1 MYAVKAMPRPRSLTP
16 ARLADAALAV
26 LDRDGLAGLTMRAVG
41 AQLGTSTMGLY
52 RYVADRDELEALV
65 VERVLE
71 RVDTRPP
78 GDVPWPDGIRDLA
91 DRVRRAVGVHPA
103 VVPLLPA
110 YRHRSPTILRWGEA
124 VLAVLTGAGFTGVGR
139 VIAFRAL
146 LGHVVGA
153 IQMEHLGA
161 LSGPGTAVIAAL
173 PRDEFPLLA
182 ETAREAGAVAPE
194 DEFGGGLDLLLDGL
208 ARRLDS

>member
-1 MYAVKAMPRPRSLTP
+1 MPRPRSLTP
-16 ARLADAALAV
+16 VQLADAALAV

-65 VERVLE
+65 VERILD
-71 RVDTRPP
+71 RVDMRPP
-78 GDVPWPDGIRDLA
+78 VDVPWPDGIRDLV
-91 DRVRRAVGVHPA
+91 DRVRSAVGAHPA

-110 YRHRSPTILRWGEA
+110 HRHHSPGILRWGEA
-124 VLAVLTGAGFTGVGR
+124 VLAVLTRAGLAGTRR
-139 VIAFRAL
+139 VVAFRAL
-146 LGHVVGA
+146 LGYVIGA

-161 LSGPGTAVIAAL
+161 LAGPATAVIAAL

-182 ETAREAGAVAPE
+182 ETARAAGAVGPD
-194 DEFGGGLDLLLDGL
+194 DEFGGGLDLLLDGI
-208 ARRLDS
+208 ARHLDR

>member
-16 ARLADAALAV
+16 AQLADAALAV

-52 RYVADRDELEALV
+52 RYVADRDELESLV
-65 VERVLE
+65 VERVLD

-78 GDVPWPDGIRDLA
+78 VDVPWPDGIRDLVG
-91 DRVRRAVGVHPA
+91 RVRVAVGAHPA

-110 YRHRSPTILRWGEA
+110 HRHRSPGILRWGEA
-124 VLAVLTGAGFTGVGR
+124 VLAVLTRAGLVGTRR
-139 VIAFRAL
+139 VVAFRAL
-146 LGHVVGA
+146 LGYVVGA

-161 LSGPGTAVIAAL
+161 LADPGTAVIAAL
-173 PRDEFPLLA
+173 PREDFPLLA
-182 ETAREAGAVAPE
+182 ETARAAGAVGPD
-194 DEFGGGLDLLLDGL
+194 DEFDGGLDLLLGGL
-208 ARRLDS
+208 ARHLEG